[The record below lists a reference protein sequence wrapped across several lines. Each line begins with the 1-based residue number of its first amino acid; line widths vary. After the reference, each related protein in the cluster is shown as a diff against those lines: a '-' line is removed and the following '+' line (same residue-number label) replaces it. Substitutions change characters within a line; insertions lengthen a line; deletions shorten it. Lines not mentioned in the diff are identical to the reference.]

1 MVRIKV
7 FNSKKF
13 LKQGNKMNKKIKKI
27 SNYAIAGGMGVLVMA
42 TLTGCG
48 GDTPKEEEKPKDPTL
63 AETVKK
69 EGATITI
76 QESVNK
82 ENNESTYKILD
93 EVPSVKTRVILQDVN
108 GTERILSDAELDKLI
123 KDEEA
128 KIEAGT
134 SNLTKTPEE
143 VASGGGMGLAG
154 TLLAGAAAGML
165 GAALMNKLQGNKNYE
180 QNRRTAYK
188 SPQAYSRSK
197 SSFGNR
203 KAGGMNRPASGA
215 SKSSTSS
222 SSTKKSGFG
231 KSSTSSS
238 SSSRSSGFGG

>member
-1 MVRIKV
+1 
-7 FNSKKF
+7 
-13 LKQGNKMNKKIKKI
+13 MNKQIKKI
-27 SNYAIAGGMGVLVMA
+27 SNYAIAGGMSALVIA
-42 TLTGCG
+42 SLTGCG
-48 GDTPKEEEKPKDPTL
+48 GEAPKEEEKKDPTL
-63 AETVKK
+63 AESVKK
-69 EGATITI
+69 EGASITI
-76 QESVNK
+76 EESADK
-82 ENNESTYKILD
+82 TYKIVD
-93 EVPSVKTRVILQDVN
+93 EFPSSKTRVILRDVN

-165 GAALMNKLQGNKNYE
+165 GAALMNKLSNNKNYE
-180 QNRRTAYK
+180 QNRRTSYK
-188 SPQAYSRSK
+188 SSQAYSRSN

-203 KAGGMNRPASGA
+203 KSGGMSRPGASTP
-215 SKSSTSS
+215 SKSSSS
-222 SSTKKSGFG
+222 SKSSGFG
-231 KSSTSSS
+231 KSSPSTSKSS

>member
-1 MVRIKV
+1 
-7 FNSKKF
+7 
-13 LKQGNKMNKKIKKI
+13 MNKKIKKI
-27 SNYAIAGGMGVLVMA
+27 SNYTIAGGMSALVIA
-42 TLTGCG
+42 TLSGCG
-48 GDTPKEEEKPKDPTL
+48 AEAPKEEEKKDPTL
-63 AETVKK
+63 AESVKK
-69 EGATITI
+69 EGASITI
-76 QESVNK
+76 EESADK
-82 ENNESTYKILD
+82 TYKIVD
-93 EVPSVKTRVILQDVN
+93 EFPSSKTRVILRDVN
-108 GTERILSDAELDKLI
+108 GTERILSDEELDKLI

-238 SSSRSSGFGG
+238 SSRSSGFGG

>member
-1 MVRIKV
+1 
-7 FNSKKF
+7 
-13 LKQGNKMNKKIKKI
+13 MNKKIKKI
-27 SNYAIAGGMGVLVMA
+27 SNYTIAGGMSALVIA
-42 TLTGCG
+42 TLSGCG
-48 GDTPKEEEKPKDPTL
+48 AEAPKEEEKKDPTL
-63 AETVKK
+63 AESVKK
-69 EGATITI
+69 EGASITI
-76 QESVNK
+76 EESADK
-82 ENNESTYKILD
+82 TYKIVD
-93 EVPSVKTRVILQDVN
+93 EFPSSKTRVILRDVN
-108 GTERILSDAELDKLI
+108 GTERILSDEELDKLI
-123 KDEEA
+123 KEEEA

>member
-1 MVRIKV
+1 
-7 FNSKKF
+7 
-13 LKQGNKMNKKIKKI
+13 MNKKIKKI
-27 SNYAIAGGMGVLVMA
+27 SNYTIAGGMSALVIA
-42 TLTGCG
+42 TLSGCG
-48 GDTPKEEEKPKDPTL
+48 AEAPKEEEKKDPTL
-63 AETVKK
+63 AESVKK
-69 EGATITI
+69 EGASITI
-76 QESVNK
+76 EESADK
-82 ENNESTYKILD
+82 TYKIVD
-93 EVPSVKTRVILQDVN
+93 EFPSSKTRVILRDVN
-108 GTERILSDAELDKLI
+108 GTERILSDEELDKLI

-222 SSTKKSGFG
+222 SSTRKSGFG

-238 SSSRSSGFGG
+238 SSRSSGFGG

>member
-1 MVRIKV
+1 
-7 FNSKKF
+7 
-13 LKQGNKMNKKIKKI
+13 MNKQVKKI
-27 SNYAIAGGMGVLVMA
+27 SNYAIAGGMSALVIA

-48 GDTPKEEEKPKDPTL
+48 EAPKEEEKKDPTL
-63 AETVKK
+63 AESVDK
-69 EGATITI
+69 EGASITI
-76 QESVNK
+76 EESADK
-82 ENNESTYKILD
+82 TYKIVD
-93 EVPSVKTRVILQDVN
+93 EFPSSKTRVILRDVN
-108 GTERILSDAELDKLI
+108 GTERILSDAELDQLI

-165 GAALMNKLQGNKNYE
+165 GAALMNKLQNNQNYK
-180 QNRRTAYK
+180 QNQRRSYR
-188 SPQAYSRSK
+188 SPQGYSRSQ

-203 KAGGMNRPASGA
+203 KAGGMSRPGATA
-215 SKSSTSS
+215 SKSTSS
-222 SSTKKSGFG
+222 SSPAKKSGFG

-238 SSSRSSGFGG
+238 SSRSSGFGG